1 MEKLQQALVRGRL
14 LCTQLSIFEGSLAEL
29 LRFWCCQLQNLRKP
43 RRIPSFLTLS
53 SSKIKQVSQ
62 NSFVF
67 KLADKQIDNNN
78 NNHNHNHKHK
88 HNHNQDTHYDY
99 KYKYTTLQYT
109 TLITLHHTLYYN
121 YNYNYYYSYSYNY
134 TTHITLHYTKCT
146 NLHYTTLHHT
156 TPHYTTTTRHY
167 TTTTLI
173 TLHYSYNHTTLD

>member
-1 MEKLQQALVRGRL
+1 MEILQQALVRGRQ

-78 NNHNHNHKHK
+78 YYY
-88 HNHNQDTHYDY
+88 QYTHYDY
-99 KYKYTTLQYT
+99 KCKYTTLQYT
-109 TLITLHHTLYYN
+109 TLITLHHTLH
-121 YNYNYYYSYSYNY
+121 YNYNYYYSYSYNYNY

-156 TPHYTTTTRHY
+156 TLHYNYTTLHYTT
-167 TTTTLI
+167 
-173 TLHYSYNHTTLD
+173 LH

>member
-78 NNHNHNHKHK
+78 NNHNHNHNHKHNHN

-121 YNYNYYYSYSYNY
+121 YNYYYSYSYNY
-134 TTHITLHYTKCT
+134 NYAHYATLH
-146 NLHYTTLHHT
+146 
-156 TPHYTTTTRHY
+156 
-167 TTTTLI
+167 
-173 TLHYSYNHTTLD
+173 